1 MYIAHKHHGNHL
13 ILERIA
19 DEIRL
24 LGLFPEKL
32 WPSEDLESGGLTA
45 IRLGTVRRSASGTEN
60 CEPICCQLSL
70 VSVFEDYRSLG
81 KLTVLILKDPNTGLL
96 AEVNYLFCS
105 VSPTIK
111 IWLRMRNDGSCPVLV
126 EAVYASVLYNLAVG
140 GLRPRR
146 CRTYIHLWSSNR
158 GGDGKWQALALNEL
172 GHPSYR
178 ISQRYTGG
186 GAGLNRITMGM
197 LEDVETRTTWY
208 WQVEP
213 SRTCYWE
220 FGEDDRGMLY
230 VTAGEIGGLGANLP
244 RNLAPGEALD
254 TLPVTFGCVEGG
266 RQEALAA
273 LERHYQHLFSGQ
285 KGRLGEEIPSFR
297 VPLAGGLLCLEQ
309 PSMRDFPWMRLRF
322 SSSYLCDSMELDY
335 RHFYRGRT

>member
-158 GGDGKWQALALNEL
+158 GGDGQWQALALNEL
-172 GHPSYR
+172 GHPSYC

-244 RNLAPGEALD
+244 RNLAPRRRWAAGGISSAGEALSA
-254 TLPVTFGCVEGG
+254 PVFRAERAAGGGNSIFPSTAGG
-266 RQEALAA
+266 RTALLRAA
-273 LERHYQHLFSGQ
+273 LDAGFSVDAAAVFFVIS
-285 KGRLGEEIPSFR
+285 L
-297 VPLAGGLLCLEQ
+297 
-309 PSMRDFPWMRLRF
+309 
-322 SSSYLCDSMELDY
+322 
-335 RHFYRGRT
+335 